1 MALWRCGGGL
11 PAQELV
17 EHGLVR
23 GWPLGRYG
31 SWWCG
36 LPALLCAGARRWPVG
51 WVAAS
56 REQSGGMGMR
66 GRGATCLPRSTA
78 AERRLQSLALVDP
91 RTARRLCITRAH
103 TSKHIQQIRN
113 STPNNVN
120 QYKTRVQNYSTRCK
134 DRVSARNIEN
144 GVKTR

>member
-1 MALWRCGGGL
+1 VALWRCGGGL

-66 GRGATCLPRSTA
+66 GRGMLPGWEGECLSGWRWVGIIYL
-78 AERRLQSLALVDP
+78 RL
-91 RTARRLCITRAH
+91 
-103 TSKHIQQIRN
+103 
-113 STPNNVN
+113 
-120 QYKTRVQNYSTRCK
+120 
-134 DRVSARNIEN
+134 
-144 GVKTR
+144 